1 MRLYLFRMSDG
12 IAGGVRLSMGGG
24 PRPGFVSLLVWAV
37 LPVMLAWCLA
47 CGAALAD
54 VDDLYQAKVLVT
66 GQRPETRLPALERG
80 LADVLVKLSGDP
92 DTVRDPAAAGLIG
105 NAEVYVDSFRYRD
118 LMEGIPVHDE
128 QGTRDRPYELTIDF
142 DPRKIDGVLRELGRE
157 SWTGARPRLAV
168 LLAVEFDEVTYLLAA
183 DGDRG
188 RDQRESLAAAAWKYG
203 LPIVLPT
210 AQALAAS
217 GLTVGHLESADGDKV
232 ESISKA
238 AGGDAGLVG
247 RLTWSREALGW
258 IAEWRLG
265 PDRWQIRGVNFDEA
279 FRNAMSGALRSLS
292 GHGAPH

>member
-1 MRLYLFRMSDG
+1 
-12 IAGGVRLSMGGG
+12 MGGG
-24 PRPGFVSLLVWAV
+24 PRPGFASLLVWAV
-37 LPVMLAWCLA
+37 LSVMLACLA
-47 CGAALAD
+47 CGAALAAE
-54 VDDLYQAKVLVT
+54 VADLYQAKVLVT

-92 DTVRDPAAAGLIG
+92 DILGDPAAAGPMRK
-105 NAEVYVDSFRYRD
+105 AEAYVDSFRYRD

-142 DPRKIDGVLRELGRE
+142 APRKIDGVLRQLGRE

-183 DGDRG
+183 DGGRG
-188 RDQRESLAAAAWKYG
+188 RDQRESLATAAWKYG

-217 GLTVGHLESADGDKV
+217 GLTVGNLESADGDKV
-232 ESISKA
+232 ETVLKET
-238 AGGDAGLVG
+238 GGDAGLVG

-265 PDRWQIRGVNFDEA
+265 PDRWQVRGVNFDEA

-292 GHGAPH
+292 GHGAPR

>member
-1 MRLYLFRMSDG
+1 MIDG

-24 PRPGFVSLLVWAV
+24 PRPGFAGLLAWAV
-37 LPVMLAWCLA
+37 LSVMLACLA
-47 CGAALAD
+47 CSAALAD

-80 LADVLVKLSGDP
+80 MADVLVKLSGDP
-92 DTVRDPAAAGLIG
+92 DIVRDPAAGLIG
-105 NAEVYVDSFRYRD
+105 KAEAYVDSFRYRD

-142 DPRKIDGVLRELGRE
+142 DPRKIDGVLRELKRE
-157 SWTGARPRLAV
+157 PWTGTRPRLAV

-183 DGDRG
+183 NGDRG

-210 AQALAAS
+210 VQALAAS
-217 GLTVGHLESADGDKV
+217 GLTVGNLESADDDKV
-232 ESISKA
+232 KSISKA
-238 AGGDAGLVG
+238 AGGDAEIVG